1 MTNKYFLLVLIVFLI
16 SVRIHAQEVLYL
28 DKDQAAANGSIQ
40 DLHWIVGYWSGTG
53 LGGECDELWL
63 PAIDNSM
70 VGTFRFM
77 MEGELIF
84 TEYMNMV
91 EEDGELA
98 LKLKHF
104 NRDLS
109 AWEEKENW
117 TTFKFI
123 KSEGQTAYFSGITFH
138 RDGDELI
145 LRLALTNDGVK
156 SIEEFRYKKR
166 GL

>member
-1 MTNKYFLLVLIVFLI
+1 MTNKSFLLFLMAFLI
-16 SVRIHAQEVLYL
+16 FGKTSAQEVLYL
-28 DKDQAAANGSIQ
+28 DKDQAAGNGSIQ
-40 DLHWIVGYWSGTG
+40 QLDWIVGYWSGTG

-63 PAIDNSM
+63 PAQDNSM

-77 MEGELIF
+77 MNGSLIF
-84 TEYMNMV
+84 SEYMNMV
-91 EEDGELA
+91 EEDGRLF

-109 AWEEKENW
+109 AWEEKEEW
-117 TTFKFI
+117 TIFKFI
-123 KSEGQTAYFSGITFH
+123 KTESQTAYFSGITFH

-145 LRLALTNDGVK
+145 LKLALTNDGVK
-156 SIEEFRYKKR
+156 SIEEFRYKKT

>member
-1 MTNKYFLLVLIVFLI
+1 MTNKSFLLFLMAFLI
-16 SVRIHAQEVLYL
+16 FGQIQAQEVLYL
-28 DKDQAAANGSIQ
+28 EKDQAAGNGSIQ
-40 DLHWIVGYWSGTG
+40 QLDWIVGYWSGSG

-63 PAIDNSM
+63 PAQDNSM

-77 MEGELIF
+77 MNGSLIF
-84 TEYMNMV
+84 SEYMNMV
-91 EEDGELA
+91 EEDGKLF

-109 AWEEKENW
+109 AWEAKEEW
-117 TTFKFI
+117 TVFKFI
-123 KSEGQTAYFSGITFH
+123 KTENQTAYFSGITFH

-145 LRLALTNDGVK
+145 LKLALTNDGVK
-156 SIEEFRYKKR
+156 SIEEFRYKKT

>member
-1 MTNKYFLLVLIVFLI
+1 MTNKSFFLFLMAFLI
-16 SVRIHAQEVLYL
+16 FGKTSAQEVLYL
-28 DKDQAAANGSIQ
+28 EKDQAAGNGSIQ
-40 DLHWIVGYWSGTG
+40 QLDWIVGYWSGTG

-63 PAIDNSM
+63 PAQDNSM

-77 MEGELIF
+77 MNGSLIF
-84 TEYMNMV
+84 SEYMNMV
-91 EEDGELA
+91 EEDGKLF

-109 AWEEKENW
+109 AWEAKEEW
-117 TTFKFI
+117 TIFKFI
-123 KSEGQTAYFSGITFH
+123 KTENQTAYFSGITFH

-145 LRLALTNDGVK
+145 LKLALTNDGVK
-156 SIEEFRYKKR
+156 SIEEFRYKKT